1 MVWDALETLLREID
15 LANPGQLSRNAPDGA
30 RIVLEPAGA
39 ARAASGPLPVSIVL
53 HEHGIDV
60 QIHSWTQR
68 FTQTRAD
75 DPDDDAEQLALDL
88 VAAVLFGGMR
98 VRLGCRSNGEVLARE
113 FVFLT
118 ATGPRIH
125 RSERGWRWPWQTL
138 ASRELGNAL
147 AVPPTRSLGE
157 LGRLPWAPWAGMLD
171 EAATAAG
178 PSPLAID
185 GELDLHPFSPRDVK
199 PLVLEYIEVCKQ
211 RGITELRI
219 VHGKGIGAL
228 RRTVHAILAKHPDV
242 VSYRLGG
249 MGAGSWGAT
258 LVLLRNADQHPP

>member
-1 MVWDALETLLREID
+1 
-15 LANPGQLSRNAPDGA
+15 
-30 RIVLEPAGA
+30 
-39 ARAASGPLPVSIVL
+39 
-53 HEHGIDV
+53 
-60 QIHSWTQR
+60 
-68 FTQTRAD
+68 
-75 DPDDDAEQLALDL
+75 
-88 VAAVLFGGMR
+88 
-98 VRLGCRSNGEVLARE
+98 
-113 FVFLT
+113 
-118 ATGPRIH
+118 
-125 RSERGWRWPWQTL
+125 
-138 ASRELGNAL
+138 
-147 AVPPTRSLGE
+147 
-157 LGRLPWAPWAGMLD
+157 MLD